1 MLTAIVVNGD
11 PSQETQV
18 ARDEEQREATDQGHL
33 NQRKRALS
41 KKVWIHNDGQES
53 AQRSWP
59 RLWLTGHIMS
69 HWSGTWVTQDGVT
82 RIMRSSVLEG

>member
-18 ARDEEQREATDQGHL
+18 ARDDEQREATDQGHMLSDL
-33 NQRKRALS
+33 NQRDSFIQEGVDRHS
-41 KKVWIHNDGQES
+41 YDQES
-53 AQRSWP
+53 AQRSQA

-69 HWSGTWVTQDGVT
+69 HWSGTWVTQDRGY
-82 RIMRSSVLEG
+82 